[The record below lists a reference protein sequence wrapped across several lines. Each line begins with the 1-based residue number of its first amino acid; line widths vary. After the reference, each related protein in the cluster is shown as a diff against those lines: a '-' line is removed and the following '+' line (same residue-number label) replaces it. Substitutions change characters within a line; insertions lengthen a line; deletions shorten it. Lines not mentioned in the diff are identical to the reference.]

1 MPLPLIECSKTE
13 RSIIF
18 FFVVIFFFGAKL
30 LLIHKVYL
38 MNAISL
44 LNFKN
49 EILLI
54 SLFLSVITGV
64 DYLANG
70 MISLYFLF

>member
-1 MPLPLIECSKTE
+1 MPLPLIECSETE

-18 FFVVIFFFGAKL
+18 FLLSFFFLGAKL

-64 DYLANG
+64 DYVANG
-70 MISLYFLF
+70 MISLYFCF

>member
-1 MPLPLIECSKTE
+1 
-13 RSIIF
+13 
-18 FFVVIFFFGAKL
+18 
-30 LLIHKVYL
+30 

-54 SLFLSVITGV
+54 SLFLSAITGV
-64 DYLANG
+64 DYVANG
-70 MISLYFLF
+70 MISLYFCF

>member
-1 MPLPLIECSKTE
+1 MPLPLIECSETE

-18 FFVVIFFFGAKL
+18 FFCCHFFFGPKL

-54 SLFLSVITGV
+54 SLFLSAITGV
-64 DYLANG
+64 DYVANG
-70 MISLYFLF
+70 MISLYFCF

>member
-1 MPLPLIECSKTE
+1 
-13 RSIIF
+13 
-18 FFVVIFFFGAKL
+18 
-30 LLIHKVYL
+30 

-64 DYLANG
+64 DYVANG
-70 MISLYFLF
+70 MISLYFLFW

>member
-1 MPLPLIECSKTE
+1 MLRDREINY
-13 RSIIF
+13 F
-18 FFVVIFFFGAKL
+18 FFCCHFFFLGAKL

-64 DYLANG
+64 DYVANG
-70 MISLYFLF
+70 MISLYFCF

>member
-1 MPLPLIECSKTE
+1 MPLPLIECSEKE

-18 FFVVIFFFGAKL
+18 FFGTKL

-54 SLFLSVITGV
+54 SFFLSAIIGV
-64 DYLANG
+64 DYVANG
-70 MISLYFLF
+70 MISLYFCF